1 MPAVTR
7 SRGRAVAGP
16 MARPDANATA
26 LARAAADPIARP
38 DANATA
44 QARALRKEEQERGMR
59 EQALQAFRER
69 GNQLCALFERYRNI
83 NGGAVAPEIGQAY
96 EWAMVGIFQG
106 LDPRND
112 CELASSSPAGG
123 A

>member
-7 SRGRAVAGP
+7 SRGAIARAAIARAVADP
-16 MARPDANATA
+16 M
-26 LARAAADPIARP
+26 
-38 DANATA
+38 
-44 QARALRKEEQERGMR
+44 ARALRKEEQERGMR

-112 CELASSSPAGG
+112 CKLTSSSSAGG